1 MNGLIMAAQLLLG
14 LSLLI
19 FIHELGHF
27 AAARLFGIR
36 VDKFYLFFDAYGK
49 RLFRFKIGDTEY
61 GMGWL
66 PFGGYCKIAGMID
79 ESTDADSLAH
89 APQPYEYR
97 SKPAWQRFIV
107 IAAGVFMNLVVG
119 IFIFAMLLFT
129 REKQYLS
136 VEEVN
141 RDGVQVSV
149 LAQGLGFETGDRI
162 VAVDGRRVHR
172 FADVQN
178 LRLLFGGEVTV
189 ERRRAAET
197 AATAEAAEAAE
208 AAATAETAETA
219 ETAATAEAV
228 DRLTIPIPSD
238 TYKRLAS
245 AGAEAYLFA
254 PTAYV
259 LEIDTAL
266 DGLPAAAAGLRAG
279 DRVWRV
285 DSLVGLTF
293 GDFRRYVREHPMQTI
308 SIGFV
313 RQGDSLT
320 AEVAL
325 DSTGY
330 VGVLS
335 RSPYA
340 YTPYTFFSSFR
351 YGAKDAFN
359 LIAANAKGLGKVVT
373 GQEKA
378 SESIQGPI
386 GIATIYGAQW
396 IWPRFWYITGMI
408 SLVLAFMNLLPIPGL
423 DGGHLLFT
431 LYEIVT
437 RRKPSD
443 AFLERAQEFGMLL
456 LIALMIFAF
465 GNDLLRLFR

>member
-89 APQPYEYR
+89 EPQPYEYR

-189 ERRRAAET
+189 ERRRAAEAAAT
-197 AATAEAAEAAE
+197 VATAEAA
-208 AAATAETAETA
+208 
-219 ETAATAEAV
+219 

-254 PTAYV
+254 PTAYA

>member
-1 MNGLIMAAQLLLG
+1 MNALIMAGQLLLG

-27 AAARLFGIR
+27 VAARMFGIR
-36 VDKFYLFFDAYGK
+36 VDKFYLFFDAYDR
-49 RLFRFKIGDTEY
+49 RLCRFRIGDTEY
-61 GMGWL
+61 GVGWL
-66 PFGGYCKIAGMID
+66 PFGGYCKIAGMVD
-79 ESTDADSLAH
+79 ESMDTESLKQ

-107 IAAGVFMNLVVG
+107 IVAGVFMNLIVG

-129 REKQYLS
+129 RERQYLS
-136 VEEVN
+136 VGEVN
-141 RDGVQVSV
+141 RDGVQVSA
-149 LAQGLGFETGDRI
+149 LAQALGFETGDRI
-162 VAVDGRRVHR
+162 LSVDGRRVHR

-189 ERRRAAET
+189 SRASDT
-197 AATAEAAEAAE
+197 
-208 AAATAETAETA
+208 
-219 ETAATAEAV
+219 
-228 DRLTIPIPSD
+228 LTVAIPSD

-245 AGAEAYLFA
+245 AGAEGYLFA
-254 PTAYV
+254 PTAYA
-259 LEIDTAL
+259 LEIDTVL
-266 DGLPAAAAGLRAG
+266 EGLPAAAAGLRAG

-285 DSLVGLTF
+285 DSLLGLTF
-293 GDFRRYVREHPMQTI
+293 GDFRRYVREHPMQTVAV
-308 SIGFV
+308 GFI

-325 DSTGY
+325 DSSGY

-335 RSPYA
+335 RAPYA
-340 YTPYTFFSSFR
+340 YTPYTFASSFR

-431 LYEIVT
+431 VYEMVT

-443 AFLERAQEFGMLL
+443 AFLERAQQVGMVL

>member
-27 AAARLFGIR
+27 AAARMFGIR
-36 VDKFYLFFDAYGK
+36 VDKFYLFFDAYDR

-66 PFGGYCKIAGMID
+66 PFGGYCKISGMID
-79 ESTDADSLAH
+79 ESTDADSLQH
-89 APQPYEYR
+89 EPQPYEYR

-119 IFIFAMLLFT
+119 IFIFAMLLFS

-136 VEEVN
+136 VAEVN
-141 RDGVQVSV
+141 RDGVQVSA
-149 LAQGLGFETGDRI
+149 LAQSLGFETGDRI
-162 VAVDGRRVHR
+162 VAVDGRSVHR

-178 LRLLFGGEVTV
+178 MRLLFGGEVTV

-197 AATAEAAEAAE
+197 G
-208 AAATAETAETA
+208 ETAE
-219 ETAATAEAV
+219 
-228 DRLTIPIPSD
+228 RLTIPIPSD

-254 PTAYV
+254 PTAYA

-285 DSLVGLTF
+285 DSLCGLTF
-293 GDFRRYVREHPMQTI
+293 GDFRRYVRLHPMQAI
-308 SIGFV
+308 EVGFI

-320 AEVAL
+320 AEVVL
-325 DSTGY
+325 DSSGY

-335 RSPYA
+335 RAPYA
-340 YTPYTFFSSFR
+340 YTPYTFFSSLR

-359 LIAANAKGLGKVVT
+359 LIAANARGLGKVVT

-408 SLVLAFMNLLPIPGL
+408 SLVLAFMNILPIPGL
-423 DGGHLLFT
+423 DGGHLMFT
-431 LYEIVT
+431 VYEMIT

-443 AFLERAQEFGMLL
+443 AFLERAQQVGMLL
-456 LIALMIFAF
+456 LIMLMIFAF
-465 GNDLLRLFR
+465 GNDILRLFR

>member
-1 MNGLIMAAQLLLG
+1 MNALIMAAQLLLG

-36 VDKFYLFFDAYGK
+36 VDKFYLFFDAYDR
-49 RLFRFKIGDTEY
+49 RLFRFRIGDTEY

-79 ESTDADSLAH
+79 ESMDKESLKQE
-89 APQPYEYR
+89 PKPYEYR

-136 VEEVN
+136 TEEVN
-141 RDGVQVSV
+141 RDGVQVSA

-162 VAVDGRRVHR
+162 LAVNGRRVHR

-189 ERRRAAET
+189 ARRRAAQ
-197 AATAEAAEAAE
+197 ADGGMS
-208 AAATAETAETA
+208 
-219 ETAATAEAV
+219 AV
-228 DRLTIPIPSD
+228 CDTLTVAIPSD
-238 TYKRLAS
+238 TYKRVAS
-245 AGAEAYLFA
+245 AGAEGYLFA
-254 PTAYV
+254 PSAYPLV
-259 LEIDTAL
+259 IDTAL

-279 DRVWRV
+279 DRVFRV
-285 DSLVGLTF
+285 DSLTGLTF

-308 SIGFV
+308 SLGYI

-320 AEVAL
+320 AEVVL
-325 DSTGY
+325 DSSGY

-340 YTPYTFFSSFR
+340 YTPYSF
-351 YGAKDAFN
+351 GAC
-359 LIAANAKGLGKVVT
+359 
-373 GQEKA
+373 
-378 SESIQGPI
+378 S
-386 GIATIYGAQW
+386 ATA
-396 IWPRFWYITGMI
+396 PRTR
-408 SLVLAFMNLLPIPGL
+408 S
-423 DGGHLLFT
+423 T
-431 LYEIVT
+431 LSRPT
-437 RRKPSD
+437 PRDWARW
-443 AFLERAQEFGMLL
+443 
-456 LIALMIFAF
+456 
-465 GNDLLRLFR
+465 

>member
-1 MNGLIMAAQLLLG
+1 MNGLIMATQLLLG

-19 FIHELGHF
+19 FIHELGHYL
-27 AAARLFGIR
+27 AARMFGIR

-49 RLFRFKIGDTEY
+49 RLFRFRIGDTEY

-66 PFGGYCKIAGMID
+66 PFGGYCKISGMVD
-79 ESTDADSLAH
+79 ESTDADSLKH
-89 APQPYEYR
+89 EPQPYEYR

-119 IFIFAMLLFT
+119 IFILAMLLFT

-136 VEEVN
+136 VAEVN
-141 RDGVQVSV
+141 RDGVQVSA
-149 LAQGLGFETGDRI
+149 LAHSLGFETGDRI

-178 LRLLFGGEVTV
+178 MRLLFGGEVTV
-189 ERRRAAET
+189 ERRRP
-197 AATAEAAEAAE
+197 
-208 AAATAETAETA
+208 
-219 ETAATAEAV
+219 AEAV
-228 DRLTIPIPSD
+228 ETTERLTIPIPPD
-238 TYKRLAS
+238 TYKRLGA

-254 PTAYV
+254 PTAYA
-259 LEIDTAL
+259 LEIDTAI

-285 DSLVGLTF
+285 DSLCGLTF

-308 SIGFV
+308 SVGFI

-320 AEVAL
+320 AELAL
-325 DSTGY
+325 DSSGY

-335 RSPYA
+335 RAPYA
-340 YTPYTFFSSFR
+340 YTPYTFGAALR

-359 LIAANAKGLGKVVT
+359 LIAANAKGLGQVVT
-373 GQEKA
+373 GREKA
-378 SESIQGPI
+378 SESVQGPI
-386 GIATIYGAQW
+386 GIATIYGPQW
-396 IWPRFWYITGMI
+396 IWPRFWYITAMI
-408 SLVLAFMNLLPIPGL
+408 SLVLAFMNILPIPGL

-431 LYEIVT
+431 VYEMVT

-443 AFLERAQEFGMLL
+443 AFLERAQQFGMLL

>member
-27 AAARLFGIR
+27 AAARMFGIR
-36 VDKFYLFFDAYGK
+36 VDKFYLFFDAYDR

-66 PFGGYCKIAGMID
+66 PFGGYCKISGMID
-79 ESTDADSLAH
+79 ESTDADSLQH
-89 APQPYEYR
+89 EPQPYEYR

-119 IFIFAMLLFT
+119 IFIFAMLLFS

-136 VEEVN
+136 VAEVN
-141 RDGVQVSV
+141 RDGVQVSA
-149 LAQGLGFETGDRI
+149 LAQSLGFETGDRI
-162 VAVDGRRVHR
+162 VAVDGRSVHR

-178 LRLLFGGEVTV
+178 MRLLFGGEVTV

-197 AATAEAAEAAE
+197 G
-208 AAATAETAETA
+208 ETAE
-219 ETAATAEAV
+219 
-228 DRLTIPIPSD
+228 RLTIPIPSD

-254 PTAYV
+254 PTAYA

-285 DSLVGLTF
+285 DSLCGLTF
-293 GDFRRYVREHPMQTI
+293 GDFRRYVRLHPMQAI
-308 SIGFV
+308 EVGFI

-320 AEVAL
+320 AEVVL
-325 DSTGY
+325 DSSGY

-335 RSPYA
+335 RAPYA
-340 YTPYTFFSSFR
+340 YTPYTFFSSLR

-359 LIAANAKGLGKVVT
+359 LIAANARGLGKVVT

-408 SLVLAFMNLLPIPGL
+408 SLVLAFMNILPIPGL
-423 DGGHLLFT
+423 DGGHLMFT
-431 LYEIVT
+431 VYEMIT

-443 AFLERAQEFGMLL
+443 AFLERAQQVGMLL
-456 LIALMIFAF
+456 LIMLMIFAF

>member
-1 MNGLIMAAQLLLG
+1 MNALIMAGQLLLG

-27 AAARLFGIR
+27 VAARMFGIR
-36 VDKFYLFFDAYGK
+36 VDKFYLFFDAYDR
-49 RLFRFKIGDTEY
+49 RLCRFKIGDTEY
-61 GMGWL
+61 GIGWL
-66 PFGGYCKIAGMID
+66 PFGGYCKIAGMVD
-79 ESTDADSLAH
+79 ESMDTESLKKE
-89 APQPYEYR
+89 PQPYEYR

-107 IAAGVFMNLVVG
+107 IVAGVFMNLVVG
-119 IFIFAMLLFT
+119 VFIFAMLLFT
-129 REKQYLS
+129 RERQYLS

-141 RDGVQVSV
+141 RDGVQVSA
-149 LAQGLGFETGDRI
+149 LAQDLGFETGDRI
-162 VAVDGRRVHR
+162 LAVNGRRVHR
-172 FADVQN
+172 FDDVQN

-189 ERRRAAET
+189 KRDS
-197 AATAEAAEAAE
+197 AT
-208 AAATAETAETA
+208 
-219 ETAATAEAV
+219 
-228 DRLTIPIPSD
+228 LTVKIPSD

-245 AGAEAYLFA
+245 AGAEGYLFA
-254 PTAYV
+254 PTAYA
-259 LEIDTAL
+259 LEIDTVL
-266 DGLPAAAAGLRAG
+266 DNLPAAAAGLRAG
-279 DRVWRV
+279 DRVWRM
-285 DSLVGLTF
+285 DSLYGLTF
-293 GDFRRYVREHPMQTI
+293 GDFRRYVREHPMQTV
-308 SIGFV
+308 SVGFI

-320 AEVAL
+320 ARVVL
-325 DSTGY
+325 DSSGY

-335 RSPYA
+335 RAPYV
-340 YTPYTFFSSFR
+340 YTPYSFAASFR

-373 GQEKA
+373 GKEKA

-431 LYEIVT
+431 VYEMIT

-443 AFLERAQEFGMLL
+443 AFLERAQQVGMLL
-456 LIALMIFAF
+456 LMALMIFAF
-465 GNDLLRLFR
+465 GNDLMRLFR

>member
-1 MNGLIMAAQLLLG
+1 MNALIMAGQLLLG

-27 AAARLFGIR
+27 VAARMFGIR
-36 VDKFYLFFDAYGK
+36 VDKFYLFFDAYDR
-49 RLFRFKIGDTEY
+49 RLCRFRIGDTEY
-61 GMGWL
+61 GIGWL
-66 PFGGYCKIAGMID
+66 PFGGYCKIAGMVD
-79 ESTDADSLAH
+79 ESMDTESLKK

-107 IAAGVFMNLVVG
+107 IVAGVFMNLVVG

-129 REKQYLS
+129 RERQYLS
-136 VEEVN
+136 VDEVN
-141 RDGVQVSV
+141 RDGVQVSA
-149 LAQGLGFETGDRI
+149 LAQALGFETGDRI
-162 VAVDGRRVHR
+162 VSVDGRRVHR

-189 ERRRAAET
+189 SRASDT
-197 AATAEAAEAAE
+197 
-208 AAATAETAETA
+208 
-219 ETAATAEAV
+219 
-228 DRLTIPIPSD
+228 LTVAIPSD

-245 AGAEAYLFA
+245 AGAEGYLFA
-254 PTAYV
+254 PTAYA
-259 LEIDTAL
+259 LEIDTVL
-266 DGLPAAAAGLRAG
+266 DDLPAAAAGLRAG

-285 DSLVGLTF
+285 DSLSGLTF
-293 GDFRRYVREHPMQTI
+293 GDFRRYVREHPMQTVAV
-308 SIGFV
+308 GFI

-325 DSTGY
+325 DSSGY

-335 RSPYA
+335 RAPYA
-340 YTPYTFFSSFR
+340 YTPYTFASSFR

-359 LIAANAKGLGKVVT
+359 LIAANARGLGKVVT

-431 LYEIVT
+431 VYEMVT

-443 AFLERAQEFGMLL
+443 AFLERAQQVGMVL
-456 LIALMIFAF
+456 LIILMVFAF

>member
-1 MNGLIMAAQLLLG
+1 MNALIMAGQLLLG

-27 AAARLFGIR
+27 VAARMFGIR
-36 VDKFYLFFDAYGK
+36 VDKFYLFFDAYDR
-49 RLFRFKIGDTEY
+49 RLCRFKIGDTEY
-61 GMGWL
+61 GIGWL
-66 PFGGYCKIAGMID
+66 PFGGYCKIAGMVD
-79 ESTDADSLAH
+79 ESMDTESLKKE
-89 APQPYEYR
+89 PQPYEYR

-107 IAAGVFMNLVVG
+107 IVAGVFMNLVVG
-119 IFIFAMLLFT
+119 VFIFAMLLFT
-129 REKQYLS
+129 RERQYLS

-141 RDGVQVSV
+141 RDGVQVSA

-162 VAVDGRRVHR
+162 LAVNGRRVHR
-172 FADVQN
+172 FDDVQN

-189 ERRRAAET
+189 KRDS
-197 AATAEAAEAAE
+197 AT
-208 AAATAETAETA
+208 
-219 ETAATAEAV
+219 
-228 DRLTIPIPSD
+228 LTVKIPSD

-245 AGAEAYLFA
+245 AGAEGYLFA
-254 PTAYV
+254 PTAYA
-259 LEIDTAL
+259 LEIDTVL
-266 DGLPAAAAGLRAG
+266 DNLPAAAAGLRAG
-279 DRVWRV
+279 DRVWRM
-285 DSLVGLTF
+285 DSLCGLTF
-293 GDFRRYVREHPMQTI
+293 GDFRRYVREHPMQTV
-308 SIGFV
+308 SVGFI

-320 AEVAL
+320 ARVVL
-325 DSTGY
+325 DSSGY

-335 RSPYA
+335 RAPYA
-340 YTPYTFFSSFR
+340 YTPYSFAASFR

-373 GQEKA
+373 GKEKA

-431 LYEIVT
+431 VYEMIT

-443 AFLERAQEFGMLL
+443 AFLERAQQVGMLL
-456 LIALMIFAF
+456 LMALMIFAF
-465 GNDLLRLFR
+465 GNDLMRLFR

>member
-36 VDKFYLFFDAYGK
+36 VDKFYLFFDAYDR

-66 PFGGYCKIAGMID
+66 PFGGYCKISGMID
-79 ESTDADSLAH
+79 ESTDADSLQH
-89 APQPYEYR
+89 EPQPYEYR

-119 IFIFAMLLFT
+119 IFIFAMLLFS

-136 VEEVN
+136 VAEVN
-141 RDGVQVSV
+141 RDGVQVSA
-149 LAQGLGFETGDRI
+149 LAQSLGFETGDRI
-162 VAVDGRRVHR
+162 VAVDGRSVHR

-178 LRLLFGGEVTV
+178 MRLLFGGEVTV

-197 AATAEAAEAAE
+197 G
-208 AAATAETAETA
+208 ETAE
-219 ETAATAEAV
+219 
-228 DRLTIPIPSD
+228 RLTIPIPSD

-254 PTAYV
+254 PTAYA

-285 DSLVGLTF
+285 DSLCGLTF
-293 GDFRRYVREHPMQTI
+293 GDFRRYVRLHPMQTI
-308 SIGFV
+308 EVGYI

-320 AEVAL
+320 AEVVL
-325 DSTGY
+325 DSSGY

-335 RSPYA
+335 RAPYA
-340 YTPYTFFSSFR
+340 YTPYTFFSSLR

-359 LIAANAKGLGKVVT
+359 LIAANARGLGKVVT

-408 SLVLAFMNLLPIPGL
+408 SLVLAFMNILPIPGL
-423 DGGHLLFT
+423 DGGHLMFT
-431 LYEIVT
+431 VYEMIT

-443 AFLERAQEFGMLL
+443 AFLERAQQVGMLL
-456 LIALMIFAF
+456 LIMLMVFAF

>member
-1 MNGLIMAAQLLLG
+1 MNALIMAGQLLLG

-27 AAARLFGIR
+27 VAARMFGIR
-36 VDKFYLFFDAYGK
+36 VDKFYLFFDAYDR
-49 RLFRFKIGDTEY
+49 RLCRFRIGNTEY
-61 GMGWL
+61 GVGWL
-66 PFGGYCKIAGMID
+66 PFGGYCKIAGMVD
-79 ESTDADSLAH
+79 ESMDTESLKQ

-107 IAAGVFMNLVVG
+107 IVAGVFMNLIVG

-129 REKQYLS
+129 RERQYLS
-136 VEEVN
+136 VDEVN
-141 RDGVQVSV
+141 RDGVQVSA
-149 LAQGLGFETGDRI
+149 LAQALGFETGDRI
-162 VAVDGRRVHR
+162 LSVDGRRVHR

-189 ERRRAAET
+189 SRASDT
-197 AATAEAAEAAE
+197 
-208 AAATAETAETA
+208 
-219 ETAATAEAV
+219 
-228 DRLTIPIPSD
+228 LTVAIPSD

-245 AGAEAYLFA
+245 AGAEGYLFA
-254 PTAYV
+254 PTAYA
-259 LEIDTAL
+259 LEIDTVL
-266 DGLPAAAAGLRAG
+266 EGLPAAAAGLRAG

-285 DSLVGLTF
+285 DSLLGLTF
-293 GDFRRYVREHPMQTI
+293 GDFRRYVREHPMQTVAV
-308 SIGFV
+308 GFI

-325 DSTGY
+325 DSSGY

-335 RSPYA
+335 RAPYA
-340 YTPYTFFSSFR
+340 YTPYTFASSFR

-431 LYEIVT
+431 VYEMVT

-443 AFLERAQEFGMLL
+443 AFLERAQQVGMVL

>member
-19 FIHELGHF
+19 FIHELGHYL
-27 AAARLFGIR
+27 AARMFGIR
-36 VDKFYLFFDAYGK
+36 VDKFYLFFDAYDR

-66 PFGGYCKIAGMID
+66 PFGGYCKISGMID
-79 ESTDADSLAH
+79 ESTDADSLRH
-89 APQPYEYR
+89 EPQPYEYR

-107 IAAGVFMNLVVG
+107 IAAGVFMNLVAG
-119 IFIFAMLLFT
+119 IFIFAMLLLT

-141 RDGVQVSV
+141 RDGVQVST
-149 LAQGLGFETGDRI
+149 LAQDLGFETGDRI

-197 AATAEAAEAAE
+197 AAAEAGTAGASAVSDAA
-208 AAATAETAETA
+208 
-219 ETAATAEAV
+219 
-228 DRLTIPIPSD
+228 DRLTLKIPSN

-254 PTAYV
+254 PTAYA

-266 DGLPAAAAGLRAG
+266 NGLPAAAAGLRAG

-285 DSLVGLTF
+285 DSLCGLTF

-308 SIGFV
+308 EVGYI

-325 DSTGY
+325 DSSGY

-340 YTPYTFFSSFR
+340 YTPYTFGSSLR

-423 DGGHLLFT
+423 DGGHLMFT
-431 LYEIVT
+431 VYEMIT

-443 AFLERAQEFGMLL
+443 AFLERAQQVGMLL
-456 LIALMIFAF
+456 LIMLMVFAF

>member
-36 VDKFYLFFDAYGK
+36 VDKFYLFFDAYDR

-66 PFGGYCKIAGMID
+66 PFGGYCKISGMID
-79 ESTDADSLAH
+79 ESTDADSLQH
-89 APQPYEYR
+89 EPQPYEYR

-119 IFIFAMLLFT
+119 IFIFAMLLFS

-136 VEEVN
+136 VAEVN
-141 RDGVQVSV
+141 RDGVQVSA
-149 LAQGLGFETGDRI
+149 LAQSLGFETGDRI
-162 VAVDGRRVHR
+162 VAVDGRSVHR

-178 LRLLFGGEVTV
+178 MRLLFGGEVTV

-197 AATAEAAEAAE
+197 G
-208 AAATAETAETA
+208 ETAE
-219 ETAATAEAV
+219 
-228 DRLTIPIPSD
+228 RLTIPIPSD

-254 PTAYV
+254 PTAYA

-285 DSLVGLTF
+285 DSLCGLTF
-293 GDFRRYVREHPMQTI
+293 GDFRRYVRLHPMQTI
-308 SIGFV
+308 EVGYI

-320 AEVAL
+320 ADIVL
-325 DSTGY
+325 DSSGY

-335 RSPYA
+335 RAPYA
-340 YTPYTFFSSFR
+340 YTPYTFFSSLR

-408 SLVLAFMNLLPIPGL
+408 SLVLAFMNILPIPGL
-423 DGGHLLFT
+423 DGGHLMFT
-431 LYEIVT
+431 VYEMIT

-443 AFLERAQEFGMLL
+443 AFLERAQQVGMLL
-456 LIALMIFAF
+456 LIMLMVFAF

>member
-1 MNGLIMAAQLLLG
+1 MNALIMAGQLLLG

-27 AAARLFGIR
+27 VAARMFGIR
-36 VDKFYLFFDAYGK
+36 VDKFYLFFDAYDR
-49 RLFRFKIGDTEY
+49 RLCRFRIGDTEY
-61 GMGWL
+61 GVGWL
-66 PFGGYCKIAGMID
+66 PFGGYCKIAGMVD
-79 ESTDADSLAH
+79 ESMDTESLKQ

-107 IAAGVFMNLVVG
+107 IVAGVFMNLIVG

-129 REKQYLS
+129 RERQYLS
-136 VEEVN
+136 VDEVN
-141 RDGVQVSV
+141 RDGVQVSA
-149 LAQGLGFETGDRI
+149 LAQALGFETGDRI
-162 VAVDGRRVHR
+162 LSVDGRRVHR

-189 ERRRAAET
+189 SRASDT
-197 AATAEAAEAAE
+197 
-208 AAATAETAETA
+208 
-219 ETAATAEAV
+219 
-228 DRLTIPIPSD
+228 LTVAIPSD

-245 AGAEAYLFA
+245 AGAEGYLFA
-254 PTAYV
+254 PTAYA
-259 LEIDTAL
+259 LEIDTVL
-266 DGLPAAAAGLRAG
+266 EGLPAAAAGLRAG

-285 DSLVGLTF
+285 DSLLGLTF
-293 GDFRRYVREHPMQTI
+293 GDFRRYVREHPMQTVTV
-308 SIGFV
+308 GFI

-325 DSTGY
+325 DSSGY

-335 RSPYA
+335 RAPYA
-340 YTPYTFFSSFR
+340 YTPYTFASSFR

-431 LYEIVT
+431 VYEMVT

-443 AFLERAQEFGMLL
+443 AFLERAQQVGMVL

>member
-1 MNGLIMAAQLLLG
+1 MNGLIMATQLLLG

-19 FIHELGHF
+19 FIHELGHYL
-27 AAARLFGIR
+27 AARMFGIR

-49 RLFRFKIGDTEY
+49 RLFRFRIGDTEY

-66 PFGGYCKIAGMID
+66 PFGGYCKISGMVD
-79 ESTDADSLAH
+79 ESTDADSLKH
-89 APQPYEYR
+89 EPQPYEYR

-119 IFIFAMLLFT
+119 IFILAMLLFT

-136 VEEVN
+136 VAEVN
-141 RDGVQVSV
+141 RDGVQVSA
-149 LAQGLGFETGDRI
+149 LAHSLGFETGDRI

-178 LRLLFGGEVTV
+178 MRLLFGGEVTV
-189 ERRRAAET
+189 ERRRPT
-197 AATAEAAEAAE
+197 E
-208 AAATAETAETA
+208 AAATGATEAAETNGTTAETP
-219 ETAATAEAV
+219 ETTE
-228 DRLTIPIPSD
+228 RLTIPIPPD
-238 TYKRLAS
+238 TYKRLGA

-254 PTAYV
+254 PTAYA
-259 LEIDTAL
+259 LEIDTAI

-285 DSLVGLTF
+285 DSLCGLTF

-308 SIGFV
+308 SVGFI

-320 AEVAL
+320 AELAL
-325 DSTGY
+325 DSSGY

-335 RSPYA
+335 RAPYA
-340 YTPYTFFSSFR
+340 YTPYSFGAALR

-359 LIAANAKGLGKVVT
+359 LIAANAKGLGQVVT
-373 GQEKA
+373 GREKA
-378 SESIQGPI
+378 SESVQGPI
-386 GIATIYGAQW
+386 GIATIYGPQW
-396 IWPRFWYITGMI
+396 IWPRFWYITAMI
-408 SLVLAFMNLLPIPGL
+408 SLVLAFMNILPIPGL

-431 LYEIVT
+431 VYEMVT

-443 AFLERAQEFGMLL
+443 AFLERAQQFGMLL

>member
-1 MNGLIMAAQLLLG
+1 MNALIMAGQLLLG

-27 AAARLFGIR
+27 VAARMFGIR
-36 VDKFYLFFDAYGK
+36 VDKFYLFFDAYDR
-49 RLFRFKIGDTEY
+49 RLCRFRIGDTEY
-61 GMGWL
+61 GIGWL
-66 PFGGYCKIAGMID
+66 PFGGYCKIAGMVD
-79 ESTDADSLAH
+79 ESMDTESLKK

-107 IAAGVFMNLVVG
+107 IVAGVFMNLVVG

-129 REKQYLS
+129 RERQYLS
-136 VEEVN
+136 VDEVN
-141 RDGVQVSV
+141 RDGVQVSA
-149 LAQGLGFETGDRI
+149 LAQALGFETGDRI
-162 VAVDGRRVHR
+162 LAVDGRRVHR

-189 ERRRAAET
+189 ARASDT
-197 AATAEAAEAAE
+197 
-208 AAATAETAETA
+208 
-219 ETAATAEAV
+219 
-228 DRLTIPIPSD
+228 LTVAIPSD

-245 AGAEAYLFA
+245 AGAEGYLFA
-254 PTAYV
+254 PTAYA
-259 LEIDTAL
+259 LEIDTVL
-266 DGLPAAAAGLRAG
+266 DDLPAAAAGLRAG

-285 DSLVGLTF
+285 DSLSGLTF
-293 GDFRRYVREHPMQTI
+293 GDFRRYVREHPMQTVAV
-308 SIGFV
+308 GFI

-325 DSTGY
+325 DSSGY

-335 RSPYA
+335 RAPYA
-340 YTPYTFFSSFR
+340 YTPYTFASSFR

-359 LIAANAKGLGKVVT
+359 LIAANARGLGKVVT

-431 LYEIVT
+431 VYEMVT

-443 AFLERAQEFGMLL
+443 AFLERAQQVGMVL
-456 LIALMIFAF
+456 LIMLMIFAF